1 VPKGEVEGDL
11 LELLGVLGAVFPSFA
26 GISHG
31 DQATRAETL
40 GIYLA
45 QGWSAGAAR
54 MKQVG
59 LDIPPEIV
67 SSLAPPAQ
75 RVVQMRSGGATFL
88 VHLRQALA
96 DDGRFQRLAV
106 ALGTLYA
113 RSRPPG
119 QTTPSGAHQAVRPTP
134 APATQSGAHAAVP
147 RPAPAPAPEPRRQTS
162 GLSPSAT
169 ILDATVLPLPERV
182 PKAQPPKKSASD
194 ELDAL
199 SFSGAPAPAAPAP
212 ASPDEPPGES
222 TGSFNA
228 GDLSDLDSPAPSPT
242 SRPPAAA
249 PAAAGAGDFL
259 SSLVGGGLLDDAPA
273 PAAPPPAPRPA
284 TPAPAPA
291 RPAPAR
297 PTPAPHA
304 PAAQDMGRSWESFEN
319 ALASGGDDIFL
330 DDNAPKGAGQASAK
344 APPPKPAPPPAA
356 SGGLDLLPEEP
367 AVKAPEPDMTDKLL
381 AEAQPPPAAPAAEPQ
396 KRRPSGRF
404 KSTAIRVQ
412 EFNLE
417 GELDEH
423 VHEEEVKSDD
433 ELTEDDLPK
442 DPAQAA
448 LVLFERTG
456 DPQQLA
462 EARKIFMETVT
473 SAPHGTARA
482 FAEAG
487 LAKVQLLA
495 GNAPQADQQARAAL
509 ERDPGNP
516 FAVEVIVRVGRG
528 EAERSRL
535 ATGLAQARFLIA
547 QGRRPEAH
555 RLLEQKLTAEHP
567 DCPQPWLL
575 LAYLAKGEGDDA
587 RFEEAVAEAWQ
598 RMPGKRHGDLPLG
611 GTVDVD
617 LASLLAWTGRG
628 RFKTMDPEFLKR
640 TVENVDA
647 KDNTVAGT
655 FRLAIAVARIAL
667 ARGHLA
673 RATARKAWMTIGA
686 ALIGLQYYDAALEAL
701 DRASRL
707 RPDEKEAKSIDVER
721 RFAQQ
726 MRRAFDKPGVK
737 AQMGKYT
744 CVGTQAVIGATRD
757 RLAAAT
763 REKAEREA
771 DLLKAATEIAN
782 LVATDPH
789 IREEVRDAAQDQGRP
804 DPIEAL
810 ELAAAELAAVRDERA
825 RLAGDPGKATTEKK
839 GLFSKL
845 ASAASAAA
853 DKVASTAKDAQLK
866 MREMQVNAR
875 REEAIKKLGMA
886 IAKDLRDYAWK
897 TPQLKAFA
905 RRAASLEAFADY
917 HSEEERLAKV
927 ELDGLAKSV

>member
-1 VPKGEVEGDL
+1 MPKGEVEGDL

-26 GISHG
+26 GISPG

-59 LDIPPEIV
+59 LDVPPEIV
-67 SSLAPPAQ
+67 NRLAPPAQ

-88 VHLRQALA
+88 VHLRQALG

-119 QTTPSGAHQAVRPTP
+119 QTTPSGAHQAVAAGGTARPTP
-134 APATQSGAHAAVP
+134 APATQSGAHPAVP
-147 RPAPAPAPEPRRQTS
+147 RPAPAPAPAPEPRRSTS

-169 ILDATVLPLPERV
+169 ILDATVLPLPEKV
-182 PKAQPPKKSASD
+182 AKPQPSKKSSD
-194 ELDAL
+194 SDLDAL
-199 SFSGAPAPAAPAP
+199 DFAGAPAAPRAT
-212 ASPDEPPGES
+212 PDEPPGEG

-228 GDLSDLDSPAPSPT
+228 GDLSDLDPGFDSRPT
-242 SRPPAAA
+242 SRPPA
-249 PAAAGAGDFL
+249 PTPGAGGSSDFL
-259 SSLVGGGLLDDAPA
+259 SSLVGGGLIDDAPA
-273 PAAPPPAPRPA
+273 APPPPAPRPA
-284 TPAPAPA
+284 APAPM
-291 RPAPAR
+291 PAPGR
-297 PTPAPHA
+297 PTPAPRA
-304 PAAQDMGRSWESFEN
+304 PAAQDMGRSWENFES

-330 DDNAPKGAGQASAK
+330 DDNAPKGTGQ
-344 APPPKPAPPPAA
+344 APPPAPA
-356 SGGLDLLPEEP
+356 PKPAAPPSSGGLDLLPDEP
-367 AVKAPEPDMTDKLL
+367 AEKAPEPDITDKLL
-381 AEAQPPPAAPAAEPQ
+381 AEAQPPPAAPPEPQ

-423 VHEEEVKSDD
+423 VHEDEVKSDD

-462 EARKIFMETVT
+462 EARKIFTETLT

-535 ATGLAQARFLIA
+535 STGLAQARFLIA

-555 RLLEQKLTAEHP
+555 RLIEQKLAPEHP

-587 RFEEAVAEAWQ
+587 RFEEAIAEAWQ
-598 RMPGKRHGDLPLG
+598 RMPGKKHGDLPLG

-628 RFKTMDPEFLKR
+628 RFKTLDPEFLKR
-640 TVENVDA
+640 TVENVDSR
-647 KDNTVAGT
+647 DNTVAGT
-655 FRLAIAVARIAL
+655 FRLAIGVARIAL

-673 RATARKAWMTIGA
+673 RATARKAWMTIAA
-686 ALIGLQYYDAALEAL
+686 ALVGLQYYDAAVEAL

-737 AQMGKYT
+737 AQMGKYN
-744 CVGTQAVIGATRD
+744 CVGTQAVVNAARD
-757 RLAAAT
+757 RLAAAA
-763 REKAEREA
+763 REKAERES

-789 IREEVRDAAQDQGRP
+789 IREEVRDAAQAQGRP

-825 RLAGDPGKATTEKK
+825 RLADPAKAAPEKK

-853 DKVASTAKDAQLK
+853 DKVAATARDAQLK
-866 MREMQVNAR
+866 MREIQVNAR
-875 REEAIKKLGMA
+875 REDAIKKLGMT
-886 IAKDLRDYAWK
+886 IAKDLRDHAWN

-927 ELDGLAKSV
+927 ELEGLAKSV